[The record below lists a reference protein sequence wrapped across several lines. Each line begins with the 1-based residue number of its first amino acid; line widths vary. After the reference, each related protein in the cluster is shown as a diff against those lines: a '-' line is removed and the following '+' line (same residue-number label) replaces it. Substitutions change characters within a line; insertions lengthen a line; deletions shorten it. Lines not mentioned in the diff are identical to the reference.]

1 MSQQFIDAHQH
12 FWQYDPAKHIWMNDD
27 MGVIKR
33 DFTPLDLEP
42 LLRDCSINGCVA
54 VQANQA
60 EIENDF
66 LLGLAN
72 NHNIIKGIVGWVDL
86 QSDTVEERL
95 THYQQFDK
103 IKGFR
108 HVIHDE
114 ADVDFMLRPA
124 FLRGVGLLKKYGFT
138 YDILIFPKHLPN
150 TLELVKAFPEQPFV
164 IDHIAKPFIKTG
176 ENREGWQKALKA
188 VATHENVSCKIS
200 GMVTEA
206 DWQNWQQADFTP
218 YIYDVVE
225 LFGMDRVMYGSDWP
239 VCTLAATYKDMFS
252 IVKNYFSTFSASE
265 QQKFFGTNAVQFY
278 NL

>member
-42 LLRDCSINGCVA
+42 LLRDCSISGCVA

-95 THYQQFDK
+95 VYYQQFDK

-114 ADVDFMLRPA
+114 ADVNFMLRPA

-150 TLELVKAFPEQPFV
+150 TLKLVKAFPEQSFV
-164 IDHIAKPFIKTG
+164 SSPV
-176 ENREGWQKALKA
+176 RA
-188 VATHENVSCKIS
+188 V
-200 GMVTEA
+200 
-206 DWQNWQQADFTP
+206 
-218 YIYDVVE
+218 
-225 LFGMDRVMYGSDWP
+225 L
-239 VCTLAATYKDMFS
+239 
-252 IVKNYFSTFSASE
+252 
-265 QQKFFGTNAVQFY
+265 
-278 NL
+278 